1 MKIKLHRVYGWPSSV
16 QGRTML
22 SCSLIDH
29 FSRENFIGFVVTD
42 TLPVEGQTRDVDVLE
57 FVGTGRDVM
66 EGRPSGKKVRLQF
79 EAGKLYKV
87 TEQECL

>member
-1 MKIKLHRVYGWPSSV
+1 
-16 QGRTML
+16 ML
-22 SCSLIDH
+22 SQSLLES
-29 FSRENFIGFVVTD
+29 FASKNFIGYVVTD

-66 EGRPSGKKVRLQF
+66 EGRPGGKKVRLQF